1 MGNNAIGAPAV
12 MLAAWPGILP
22 DLPKLARRVAG
33 LYAAN
38 NRCNHPFTQI
48 NGKRSGHRMLA
59 PYPASTLNHKPR
71 SNGIP
76 TDSANT

>member
-48 NGKRSGHRMLA
+48 N
-59 PYPASTLNHKPR
+59 
-71 SNGIP
+71 
-76 TDSANT
+76 